1 MLIVLS
7 PDAIQSFPK
16 GVSCGRS
23 CSYRKPYRKIYCSF
37 QKRIFSWMITLLAN
51 LQARKHKLPV
61 QQTAW
66 YPKKL
71 PTFSDALAL
80 VKETLF
86 MQHYFATSLFHTH
99 IRKPHPTRSAYPVPH
114 AIHAFSGRSFG

>member
-1 MLIVLS
+1 MV
-7 PDAIQSFPK
+7 
-16 GVSCGRS
+16 
-23 CSYRKPYRKIYCSF
+23 
-37 QKRIFSWMITLLAN
+37 TLLAN
-51 LQARKHKLPV
+51 LHARKQKLPV

-86 MQHYFATSLFHTH
+86 MQHYFPTSLFHTN
-99 IRKPHPTRSAYPVPH
+99 IRKPQRNSLRFTTFLALFTLFRLYHLDKV
-114 AIHAFSGRSFG
+114 

>member
-86 MQHYFATSLFHTH
+86 MQHDFQTSLFSTN
-99 IRKPHPTRSAYPVPH
+99 IRKPQQTRIAYHFSRSVQ
-114 AIHAFSGRSFG
+114 AF